1 MAQLMNNLVSKMTMK
16 MVIMV
21 KIIMRNFYY
30 FVKEIS
36 QNCKKFGV
44 NPPIVS
50 IRVQD
55 LLGCYSYDDNNNNNN
70 NGHSLSFIANDE
82 NKYNEGN
89 IVEHEQLKLP
99 LEFKKPSDHT

>member
-1 MAQLMNNLVSKMTMK
+1 M
-16 MVIMV
+16 
-21 KIIMRNFYY
+21 
-30 FVKEIS
+30 S

-50 IRVQD
+50 IRVQN
-55 LLGCYSYDDNNNNNN
+55 LLGCYSCDNNYNNNNK
-70 NGHSLSFIANDE
+70 GHSLSFISNDG
-82 NKYNEGN
+82 NKYNECN